1 MSKAKQDINER
12 KFSNWEERENGR
24 LYWFKIEGKYGWKA
38 KYLKLVDEN
47 DSTLK
52 FWQEIYD
59 NLGKLVEIHEK
70 YPLDKGHVK
79 LSDNDN

>member
-1 MSKAKQDINER
+1 MKGNFLTGKKEKMGVYI
-12 KFSNWEERENGR
+12 GLR
-24 LYWFKIEGKYGWKA
+24 LKVNTVWKA

>member
-1 MSKAKQDINER
+1 MSKVKRDINER
-12 KFSNWEERENGR
+12 KFSNWEEKENGR
-24 LYWFKIEGKYGWKA
+24 LYWFEIEGKYGWKA

-70 YPLDKGHVK
+70 YPVDKGHIK
-79 LSDNDN
+79 LSGNDN

>member
-24 LYWFKIEGKYGWKA
+24 LYWFEIEGKYGWKA

-70 YPLDKGHVK
+70 YPFDKGHVK